1 MAPRYNI
8 APSQQVLGVI
18 QTDGQPPATATHP
31 SEARS
36 SSSEVSR
43 PRPAACWFH
52 WGLIPSWSTDSKG
65 FINARAETLQKKA
78 SFREAFRERRC
89 LILADGFYEWKRK
102 GKTKQPYYFQ
112 LQDEMPFAF
121 AGIWDQW
128 QRGGATITSCAL
140 ITTTPNELVAPIHNR
155 MPVILQPD
163 NYQNWL
169 SEPNPTKLNALLVP
183 IPAAEMKGFP
193 VSTAVN
199 RPQVDDASLV
209 ERVEEVLLLENGMLF

>member
-1 MAPRYNI
+1 MR
-8 APSQQVLGVI
+8 
-18 QTDGQPPATATHP
+18 
-31 SEARS
+31 
-36 SSSEVSR
+36 
-43 PRPAACWFH
+43 WFH

-102 GKTKQPYYFQ
+102 GKMKQPYYFQ

-169 SEPNPTKLNALLVP
+169 CEPNPTKLNALLVP